1 MRSISRWLCTNS
13 SKALFVKI
21 VHPGGHVELHDRPI
35 LAAELLGRNPK
46 CCVAHPTVFQQP
58 HAVVSPETT
67 LLLGRKY
74 YVVPLGTIRKL
85 QLKHPPRSRSGNHAA
100 AATAVDPRGIGASS
114 GGDRDRDHDSSSSAC
129 WLFRSNS
136 RNGEREKSDVSG
148 GGGGGGLGRERS
160 RAACGSTSESSGD
173 EKSGMVRAESGG
185 GGGRRGG
192 SVGPSSSPGRISLVS
207 IDNWQPGLHSICEEY

>member
-1 MRSISRWLCTNS
+1 MSSISRWLCTNS

-85 QLKHPPRSRSGNHAA
+85 QLKHPPRSRSGDHAA
-100 AATAVDPRGIGASS
+100 AAAVDPRGIGGSS
-114 GGDRDRDHDSSSSAC
+114 RSDRDRDRDSSSSAC

-148 GGGGGGLGRERS
+148 GGGGLGREKS

-173 EKSGMVRAESGG
+173 ETSGMVRAESGG
-185 GGGRRGG
+185 GGGGRRGG
-192 SVGPSSSPGRISLVS
+192 NVGPSSSPGRISLVS